1 MSNFEIRD
9 PIHKRISFNTFER
22 KVIDHP
28 FVQRLRFVSQLSFL
42 QSYVYPGATHDR
54 FSHALGAMHVAGRLI
69 GRMRGSLEGSSIRL
83 GEETW
88 EELSQVM
95 RLAGLLHDLGHGP
108 FSHESEVVFP
118 KLTDLPLDNR
128 WWRDG
133 VRPFRQARHED
144 YSILLIQVL
153 GEEGVLSE
161 TMAQD
166 VASLVHDGVTP
177 SPWFEDL
184 ERLVPGLHQACKS
197 LISGEIDCDRMDY
210 LLRDSYFCGV
220 SYGQYDLDWL
230 ISSMSFVQHEGGIV
244 LSISENGVRAFEDML
259 LARYHMIDQ
268 VYFHKTTVGFVAYL
282 ARAFK
287 DGELSLSIPGDP
299 YAYTQLQ
306 DGVVIEHL
314 REAARAGKYW
324 SKHLVLRL
332 PAKHVMRFQK
342 ASKRDDQRLAGLV
355 ELCRREKIHFFV
367 QEMQNQLSRLDLSLS
382 APPKLY
388 VSRKTEKGSELVP
401 IEQFSNLLQRYN
413 ETLAFTDFF
422 VLREDYERFKSKL

>member
-268 VYFHKTTVGFVAYL
+268 V
-282 ARAFK
+282 
-287 DGELSLSIPGDP
+287 
-299 YAYTQLQ
+299 
-306 DGVVIEHL
+306 
-314 REAARAGKYW
+314 
-324 SKHLVLRL
+324 
-332 PAKHVMRFQK
+332 
-342 ASKRDDQRLAGLV
+342 
-355 ELCRREKIHFFV
+355 
-367 QEMQNQLSRLDLSLS
+367 
-382 APPKLY
+382 
-388 VSRKTEKGSELVP
+388 
-401 IEQFSNLLQRYN
+401 
-413 ETLAFTDFF
+413 
-422 VLREDYERFKSKL
+422 